1 MHKDQVHCYKRE
13 DKAYSYRCKKLVDLW
28 TGILFFLIEIRS
40 SRLMLQRARGEGGLR
55 REK

>member
-40 SRLMLQRARGEGGLR
+40 SRLILQRARGEGGLR